1 MIFGHSPVKKE
12 HPKKNPICYQLA
24 DFIPIY
30 LLQKIHGRNV
40 LFFTV
45 NARLLNSNNLVFM
58 SWSANWVSY
67 SKALKSPGSK
77 KKKKYMKCFAERTPL
92 NTSIQVWFI
101 CKVIFIY
108 KAHVAST
115 VSVFNRIRHTHKQ
128 LIFHNRP
135 PLHQLPDLLYKWSF
149 SFEESGIIKNNCICI
164 MMRLLFQIIALLR
177 R

>member
-45 NARLLNSNNLVFM
+45 NARLLNSLCHDSKLSVLFQGSYK
-58 SWSANWVSY
+58 SWFQ
-67 SKALKSPGSK
+67 K
-77 KKKKYMKCFAERTPL
+77 KIKNKKYMKCFAERTPL

-108 KAHVAST
+108 KAHVTST

-135 PLHQLPDLLYKWSF
+135 PLHQLPYAWF
-149 SFEESGIIKNNCICI
+149 VI
-164 MMRLLFQIIALLR
+164 
-177 R
+177 